1 MTTVRKNGKAYDGG
15 DVQIAMFGS
24 LSYEVTELTY
34 NTEQEHQLNHSL
46 GSNRGT
52 SYSMGMITNTATMTM
67 RLASVSVI
75 EKAAGSDLL
84 KIKPFEINVTFVNE
98 DNDIINDTLLVKF
111 QNQGRDVP
119 NEMDLKKQFTLF
131 VLDVKYNNV

>member
-1 MTTVRKNGKAYDGG
+1 MTVIRKNGKAYDGG

-24 LSYEVTELTY
+24 LSYEVTEITY
-34 NTEQEHQLNHSL
+34 NTEQEHQKNHSL
-46 GSNRGT
+46 GSNKGT
-52 SYSMGMITNTATMTM
+52 SYSMGKIDDTASITI
-67 RLASVSVI
+67 RLASVSAI
-75 EKAAGSDLL
+75 EKAAGSSLL
-84 KIKPFEINVTFVNE
+84 KIKPFEINVTFTND

-131 VLDVKYNNV
+131 VLDIDYNNA

>member
-1 MTTVRKNGKAYDGG
+1 MTVIRKNGKAYDGG

-24 LSYEVTELTY
+24 LSYEVTEITY
-34 NTEQEHQLNHSL
+34 NTEQEHQKNHSL
-46 GSNRGT
+46 GSNKGS
-52 SYSMGMITNTATMTM
+52 SYSMGKIDDTATITM
-67 RLASVSVI
+67 RLASISAI
-75 EKAAGSDLL
+75 EKAAGGRLL

-131 VLDVKYNNV
+131 VLDIDYNNA